1 VTLTRLIISIVLA
14 VLSVAGTAQS
24 QDVISFDR
32 SSFGKAV
39 LSQTE
44 STVGDIQLELSV
56 GDYKNEPIINY
67 SDRSDLV
74 QFGRSVGRLDVLY
87 DKGIS
92 SCTAFIVS
100 KQYIL
105 TNYHC
110 SLGILENARI
120 DASRIDAIT
129 FVAGYTQTGIEEG
142 TRKYTVIPTPVEASK
157 ELDYAVLEVVGDPS
171 QEYGELKLA
180 SLAPQS
186 GDPFWIIG
194 HPMGE
199 GQRVS
204 REKCRASSPAVSA
217 GKLLHTCDT
226 LPGNSGSPVIDV
238 SLRQV
243 VALHHAGSQ
252 KDSVNFAILM
262 SEILEKSQVLAAY
275 RAPDQ
280 LPQVEPKTAAIS
292 ACDALYSAAAEAK
305 ACFAYKGYMKQCAS
319 HVYAPIAQS
328 YLQEFCQSQET
339 VKVDKAPQ
347 KTCDDDPSL
356 CSSDQLCGQSLTFK
370 SGKADWRTD
379 NVSFVAE
386 AKRRGLSCGVTE
398 AVAKPKKTAGLFSKT
413 HFAKLGRTQRK
424 QLQYGL
430 KQLGYYSSSIDGL
443 WGKGTKAGVNS
454 FAKDRNLSSNFPNS
468 VFDALASEVALEN
481 MPVPEP
487 VAEKTI
493 GNKNKL
499 VCKMNDAEAFDRIE
513 KEVGRQI
520 FYGEFSRTNL
530 RTITLLDDFL
540 IYGEKKVR
548 SLSRGLWR
556 PRRVRRGVEWLDLRF
571 AGYSPVHSDSPGGV
585 TATACARRD
594 SGRCGRFFNV
604 SAYYFHY
611 TCK

>member
-1 VTLTRLIISIVLA
+1 M
-14 VLSVAGTAQS
+14 AGTAQS
-24 QDVISFDR
+24 QEVLYLDR

-44 STVGDIQLELSV
+44 STVGDIQLELSI

-120 DASRIDAIT
+120 DATRIDAIT

-142 TRKYTVIPTPVEASK
+142 TRKYTVIPTPIEASK

-262 SEILEKSQVLAAY
+262 SEILENSTVLAAY
-275 RAPDQ
+275 KAPDAV
-280 LPQVEPKTAAIS
+280 PKAEPKTAANS
-292 ACDALYSAAAEAK
+292 ACDALYSATADTK
-305 ACFAYKGYMKQCAS
+305 ACYAYDVYLKSCSAHSLAPLARGY
-319 HVYAPIAQS
+319 VE
-328 YLQEFCQSQET
+328 EFCQPQET
-339 VKVDKAPQ
+339 AKVE
-347 KTCDDDPSL
+347 KTCDDDQKL
-356 CSSDQLCGQSLTFK
+356 CSTDQLCGQSLTFI

-379 NVSFVAE
+379 NASYVTE
-386 AKRRGLSCGVTE
+386 AKRRGLSCGVMEVLATPKKTCSENVKYCDGGQLCTQSVTSQNGRKVWDTKSLYGKYVTE
-398 AVAKPKKTAGLFSKT
+398 AKRRGLSCGVDTAAAIKTAFKNQSVLKRKQIQYALKKLNYYKGSIDALYGSSTEKALINFAKAKGLDINSPQKVFESGLSQVSVPSSFGSAKPKKTIADINAPCYRNYKNCTPDQLCRTATSIVGTASGGRKT
-413 HFAKLGRTQRK
+413 WLTSSYPVHVSEAKR
-424 QLQYGL
+424 
-430 KQLGYYSSSIDGL
+430 
-443 WGKGTKAGVNS
+443 
-454 FAKDRNLSSNFPNS
+454 
-468 VFDALASEVALEN
+468 
-481 MPVPEP
+481 
-487 VAEKTI
+487 
-493 GNKNKL
+493 
-499 VCKMNDAEAFDRIE
+499 
-513 KEVGRQI
+513 
-520 FYGEFSRTNL
+520 
-530 RTITLLDDFL
+530 
-540 IYGEKKVR
+540 
-548 SLSRGLWR
+548 RGLTC
-556 PRRVRRGVEWLDLRF
+556 GV
-571 AGYSPVHSDSPGGV
+571 
-585 TATACARRD
+585 
-594 SGRCGRFFNV
+594 
-604 SAYYFHY
+604 
-611 TCK
+611 K